1 MLSLLGTLY
10 FLVGLACSTLCLLCV
25 LLTFLGYLKKPRDS
39 VEEEN
44 FYYQSEAEV
53 KVPVYCIS
61 KEPIVDLSVVIP
73 AYNEVARLPLMLEE
87 TVDFLKARVAKNTGF
102 KYEIIVVDDGSKD
115 KTADCALDFAKKANL
130 KKGELVVVK
139 LAINRGKGG
148 AVAQGI
154 LRAKG
159 KNILFADADG
169 ATRFSDV
176 SILEEALAKLERKG
190 LGLVVGSRSHL
201 VNSEAVVKRSLLR
214 NALMYGFHTYLYALG
229 IRGIKD
235 TQCGFKLFSR
245 AAAHRIFSNLHAEGW
260 IFDIE
265 TLLLARM
272 FEIPI
277 SEVPVNWQEIEGSK
291 VSIIRDA
298 IKMAL
303 DLLMIRLSYF
313 WGIWKIRLPIS
324 SSTFCSTSTTPVS
337 SRKLRKHLQ

>member
-201 VNSEAVVKRSLLR
+201 VNSEAVVKV
-214 NALMYGFHTYLYALG
+214 
-229 IRGIKD
+229 
-235 TQCGFKLFSR
+235 TQLFCI
-245 AAAHRIFSNLHAEGW
+245 HQFFSEITLTKCTHVW
-260 IFDIE
+260 I
-265 TLLLARM
+265 
-272 FEIPI
+272 
-277 SEVPVNWQEIEGSK
+277 SY
-291 VSIIRDA
+291 VSIRSWNPRNQRYPMWIQT
-298 IKMAL
+298 L
-303 DLLMIRLSYF
+303 F
-313 WGIWKIRLPIS
+313 QG
-324 SSTFCSTSTTPVS
+324 CSTSDLLQS
-337 SRKLRKHLQ
+337 SCRGLDL